1 MLLPLRNN
9 VLVAALDDPDSWYGS
24 STILRPESTKDRSD
38 QGIVKAVG
46 PGVKE
51 VQVGDYVT
59 FSPYSGMVV
68 NDADEGDK
76 LIMLSEDGVIAII
89 TPPTTMVDG
98 LYFCGENHWDEYRPI
113 TAEAAILLIR
123 EAYHKMPR
131 VVEQKR
137 KWEQRLAEMG

>member
-9 VLVAALDDPDSWYGS
+9 VLVAALDDPSTWYGS
-24 STILRPESTKDRSD
+24 NIIRPESTKDRSD

-46 PGVKE
+46 PGVVE

-76 LIMLSEDGVIAII
+76 LIMLSEDGIIAII

-98 LYFCGENHWDEYRPI
+98 VYFLDSEGWE
-113 TAEAAILLIR
+113 TKATSEALILLLR
-123 EAYHKMPR
+123 ESYSKMPR

-137 KWEQRLAEMG
+137 KWEQRLNDLR

>member
-24 STILRPESTKDRSD
+24 STIIRPESTKDRSD

-68 NDADEGDK
+68 NDADEGNK

-89 TPPTTMVDG
+89 TPPTTMVEEVFLQDP
-98 LYFCGENHWDEYRPI
+98 ENTYGYI
-113 TAEAAILLIR
+113 TATAEALILLLR
-123 EAYHKMPR
+123 ESYHKMPR

>member
-9 VLVAALDDPDSWYGS
+9 VLIAALDDPDTWYGS
-24 STILRPESTKDRSD
+24 SLIARPENTKDRSD

-46 PGVKE
+46 PACKE
-51 VQVGDYVT
+51 IQVGDYVT
-59 FSPYSGMVV
+59 FSPYSGTVI

-76 LIMLSEDGVIAII
+76 LIMLSEDGILAIV
-89 TPPTTMVDG
+89 TPPTTIVEDV
-98 LYFCGENHWDEYRPI
+98 YFLDDEGSKIPA
-113 TAEAAILLIR
+113 TSEALILLLR

-137 KWEQRLAEMG
+137 KWEGRLGA